1 MLDIA
6 LQAISIEKR
15 WALSNKYS
23 SLYKSLRLSSTL
35 PSEQHIIYAVDTII
49 ECLDMFSIF
58 IVVKYNKHTHPNHY
72 YYTWSLTVAQIRGE
86 KTQRDNIQHNIQ
98 HTHKKKRLSCL
109 LFNNFSVVN
118 QYRRLMIPAIMLSDG
133 AQWYGLNGNFETNS
147 C

>member
-23 SLYKSLRLSSTL
+23 SLYKSLRLSSML
-35 PSEQHIIYAVDTII
+35 SIEQHIIYAVDTII

-72 YYTWSLTVAQIRGE
+72 YYTWSLTVAEIRGE

-98 HTHKKKRLSCL
+98 HTHKKTLVV
-109 LFNNFSVVN
+109 SVVQQLFRCKPISKVN
-118 QYRRLMIPAIMLSDG
+118 DTSNHVEWWRSMIWI
-133 AQWYGLNGNFETNS
+133 ER
-147 C
+147 